1 MQLVLASTS
10 SFKSNVLK
18 QACIKHIKK
27 DSNYIEVKQDNEDV
41 YEYVKRL
48 SLEKARS
55 VDISDSIVLGLD
67 TVVVVGNKI
76 LEKPESIHEAK
87 ENLRLCSNNTFK
99 VITGIALINQM
110 NNELVSDYQ
119 ETFITLNKIDE
130 CDIDYYIDN
139 EPDTMYA
146 SGFIVETIASNFIK
160 KIDGSFYNILGVPVE
175 KIYECLLS
183 FNIHLKDLEK

>member
-27 DSNYIEVKQDNEDV
+27 ESNYIEVKQDNEDV

-130 CDIDYYIDN
+130 CDIDYYIENDSN
-139 EPDTMYA
+139 VLYA
-146 SGFIVETIASNFIK
+146 SGFTIETVVSNFIN
-160 KIDGSFYNILGVPVE
+160 KIEGSFYNILGIPVE
-175 KIYECLLS
+175 KIYGYLLKW
-183 FNIHLKDLEK
+183 NIHLKDLD

>member
-67 TVVVVGNKI
+67 TVVVIGNKI

-130 CDIDYYIDN
+130 CDIDYYIENDSN
-139 EPDTMYA
+139 VLYA
-146 SGFIVETIASNFIK
+146 SGFTIETVVSNFIN
-160 KIDGSFYNILGVPVE
+160 KIEGSFYNILGIPVE
-175 KIYECLLS
+175 KIYEYLLKW
-183 FNIHLKDLEK
+183 NIHLKDLD

>member
-27 DSNYIEVKQDNEDV
+27 ESNYIEVKQDNEDV

-67 TVVVVGNKI
+67 TVVVIGNKI

-87 ENLRLCSNNTFK
+87 ENFRLCSNNTFK

-130 CDIDYYIDN
+130 CDIDYYIENDSN
-139 EPDTMYA
+139 VLYA
-146 SGFIVETIASNFIK
+146 SGFTIETVVSNFIN
-160 KIDGSFYNILGVPVE
+160 KIEGSFYNILGIPVE
-175 KIYECLLS
+175 KIYEYLLKW
-183 FNIHLKDLEK
+183 NIHLKDLD

>member
-27 DSNYIEVKQDNEDV
+27 ESNYIEVKQDNEDV

-130 CDIDYYIDN
+130 CDIDYYIKNDSN
-139 EPDTMYA
+139 VLYA
-146 SGFIVETIASNFIK
+146 SGFTIETVVSNFIN
-160 KIDGSFYNILGVPVE
+160 KIEGSFYNILGIPVE
-175 KIYECLLS
+175 KIYEYLLKW
-183 FNIHLKDLEK
+183 NIHLKDLD

>member
-67 TVVVVGNKI
+67 TVVVIGNKI

-130 CDIDYYIDN
+130 CDIDYYIENDSN
-139 EPDTMYA
+139 VLYA
-146 SGFIVETIASNFIK
+146 SGFTIETVVSNFIN
-160 KIDGSFYNILGVPVE
+160 KIDGSFYNILGIPVE
-175 KIYECLLS
+175 KIYEYLLKW
-183 FNIHLKDLEK
+183 NIHLKDLD